1 MQIRSIGEVEIP
13 ACSWGL
19 PAGDRVSF
27 FVALNVHPPASKK
40 EDTENTHGSRCV
52 WGYSRVSMYAY
63 VCDAR
68 ICTYV
73 YVYVRVLFF
82 PRH

>member
-1 MQIRSIGEVEIP
+1 MQIRSIGEDEIP

-40 EDTENTHGSRCV
+40 RTRETRTDLDAYRDTRALICV
-52 WGYSRVSMYAY
+52 CVCMCVYARVIFSEA
-63 VCDAR
+63 
-68 ICTYV
+68 
-73 YVYVRVLFF
+73 LSLLS
-82 PRH
+82 

>member
-1 MQIRSIGEVEIP
+1 MQIRSIDEDEIP

-40 EDTENTHGSRCV
+40 KDTGNTHGSRCV
-52 WGYSRVSMYAY
+52 WEYLRTYMC
-63 VCDAR
+63 VCACV
-68 ICTYV
+68 IFSEA
-73 YVYVRVLFF
+73 LSLLS
-82 PRH
+82 

>member
-1 MQIRSIGEVEIP
+1 MQIRSIGEDEIP

-40 EDTENTHGSRCV
+40 KTRETRTDLDACGDSCALVCV
-52 WGYSRVSMYAY
+52 Y
-63 VCDAR
+63 VC
-68 ICTYV
+68 
-73 YVYVRVLFF
+73 VRVLFF